1 MNERPHGNEL
11 LETARRVLLDQL
23 LPLLPSSKVYDTL
36 MVANAMAIAARELAA
51 AHHNSTSADD
61 MITLFYLAAGLD
73 SPGCDVEP
81 LRDLA
86 SQIRMRRIP
95 DTSTPD
101 LHALLLDL
109 TRQRLAISNPK
120 HFELK

>member
-1 MNERPHGNEL
+1 MNDRPHGNEL

-23 LPLLPSSKVYDTL
+23 LPLLPSNKVYDTL

-51 AHHNSTSADD
+51 THPNSVSADD
-61 MITLFYLAAGLD
+61 KITQFYLTAGLG
-73 SPGCDVEP
+73 SPGCNVDP

-86 SQIRMRRIP
+86 SQIRTGRIP

-120 HFELK
+120 HLEYK